1 MPPLKPLKLRMWL
14 VPLLPPLLMLVG
26 LGLLY
31 LLLQRSGAL
40 ELLMDTERLRLWI
53 EAQGGWGPVSLM
65 LLMGCAVVIN
75 PIPSAPI
82 ALAAGALY
90 GHSWGTLYVVIGAG
104 CGAIIA
110 FMIARWVGHQPL
122 KRLLGERT
130 ELRWLGSQNALM
142 GMVFVSRLMPFLSFD
157 LVSYGAGLTPLR
169 LWRFVIATFAGLIP
183 SSFLL
188 AHIGGELTTTERVT
202 TLTTLLW
209 LGLLTL
215 IPFIAKAIWDWHQR
229 RSAMRQRKSPFED

>member
-1 MPPLKPLKLRMWL
+1 
-14 VPLLPPLLMLVG
+14 
-26 LGLLY
+26 
-31 LLLQRSGAL
+31 
-40 ELLMDTERLRLWI
+40 
-53 EAQGGWGPVSLM
+53 
-65 LLMGCAVVIN
+65 
-75 PIPSAPI
+75 
-82 ALAAGALY
+82 
-90 GHSWGTLYVVIGAG
+90 
-104 CGAIIA
+104 
-110 FMIARWVGHQPL
+110 MIARWVGHQPL
-122 KRLLGERT
+122 KRLLGERI